1 MDYSLAPSWG
11 WVDFEDT
18 LRIFTR
24 YPLDTSGRLVVA
36 SDGSLTRL
44 LETLYLSTIEV
55 EIKGQ
60 KVGGIGKD
68 MADYLGVEASSE
80 AIIRDAWLVTPL
92 SGVKGKERLVYAHS
106 VFLLQGLN
114 KGFLERLKR
123 GEEPLGH
130 LLRTHNLFTLRDNW
144 QIAVILCGSIARDLG
159 LLQDTR
165 FWARRYRLF
174 TNPSPG
180 GGEVQGGLPIV
191 TVAIMEVFSPKI
203 LASP

>member
-18 LRIFTR
+18 LRLFTR
-24 YPLDTSGRLVVA
+24 YPLDPSGRLVVA

-55 EIKGQ
+55 EIKDQ
-60 KVGGIGKD
+60 KVGAIGKD
-68 MADYLGVEASSE
+68 MADYLGMDVSSE
-80 AIIRDAWLVTPL
+80 AIIRDAWLV
-92 SGVKGKERLVYAHS
+92 KGRERLVYAKS
-106 VFLLQGLN
+106 TFLLQGLN
-114 KGFLERLKR
+114 KRFLERLKR

-159 LLQDTR
+159 LPQDTR

-180 GGEVQGGLPIV
+180 GEVQEGLPLV
-191 TVAIMEVFSPKI
+191 TAAIMEVFSPKI
-203 LASP
+203 LANP

>member
-18 LRIFTR
+18 LRLFTR
-24 YPLDTSGRLVVA
+24 YPLDPSGRLVVA

-55 EIKGQ
+55 EIMDQ

-68 MADYLGVEASSE
+68 MADYLGVDASSE
-80 AIIRDAWLVTPL
+80 AIIRDAWL
-92 SGVKGKERLVYAHS
+92 VKGKERLVYAHS
-106 VFLLQGLN
+106 VFLLQGLD
-114 KGFLERLKR
+114 KGFLERLKG

-180 GGEVQGGLPIV
+180 GGEVQGGLSVV
-191 TVAIMEVFSPKI
+191 TAAIMEVFSPKM